1 MVVRS
6 LAVTR
11 GAIGHSKAICQGYPR
26 TLVVPDD
33 GKGRYD
39 ASVRNEVRDPRL
51 VIMYSVHRIVSYI
64 FLSLPF
70 LPLPVCQSWIINHIV
85 SNIKISNIVIC
96 NIV

>member
-1 MVVRS
+1 MRCDGVMVAVRR

-39 ASVRNEVRDPRL
+39 ASVRNEVRDPTL

-64 FLSLPF
+64 LIALLCLF
-70 LPLPVCQSWIINHIV
+70 
-85 SNIKISNIVIC
+85 
-96 NIV
+96 